1 MLFSVAGATYC
12 AYWTVDN
19 LDSPYLGLNMG
30 SDNMVKHDLAYIILT
45 MTGSWILIFW

>member
-30 SDNMVKHDLAYIILT
+30 SDNMVKHDIAYIILT